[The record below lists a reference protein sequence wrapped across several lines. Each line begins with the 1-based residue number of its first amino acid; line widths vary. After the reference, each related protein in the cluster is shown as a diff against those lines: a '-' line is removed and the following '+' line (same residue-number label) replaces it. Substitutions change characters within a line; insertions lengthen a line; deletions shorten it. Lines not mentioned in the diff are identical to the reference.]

1 MTEDRHTATDKEHI
15 KKFSFQSRNSD
26 QEKVE
31 ILIPEVNDGVCLY
44 FGFSWTFPF
53 PIYLKLLQAGY
64 SFYTWPSAH
73 FLALFLYNQRDT
85 LRDKNILEL
94 GSGTALPGILASKL
108 GARVTLSDCSTLP
121 KTLNHIKH
129 SCLLNNLN
137 VGTDINVTG
146 LTWGLLSHNIFQ
158 IGPLDLIIG
167 SDCFYDP
174 TVFEDILVTITFLLE
189 RNPNCKFIFA
199 YQERSAD
206 WCLENLLRKWG
217 LKCSII
223 NTDRLGENTIVD
235 TFGTGVVGGSNPTLH
250 LFEIGLE

>member
-1 MTEDRHTATDKEHI
+1 MTDDRDKTTGKEHI
-15 KKFSFQSRNSD
+15 KKFSFQSRKNE

-31 ILIPEVNDGVCLY
+31 ILIPE
-44 FGFSWTFPF
+44 
-53 PIYLKLLQAGY
+53 LLQAGY

-73 FLALFLYNQRDT
+73 FLASFLYNQRDS

-94 GSGTALPGILASKL
+94 GSGTALPGILCAKL

-121 KTLNHIKH
+121 KTQNHIKH
-129 SCLLNNLN
+129 SCFLNNLN
-137 VGTDINVTG
+137 VGTDINVVG
-146 LTWGLLSHNIFQ
+146 LTWGLLSHNLFQ
-158 IGPLDLIIG
+158 LGALDFIIS

-174 TVFEDILVTITFLLE
+174 TVFEDILVTVTFLLE
-189 RNPNCKFIFA
+189 RNPTCKFIFA

-217 LKCSII
+217 LKCANI

-235 TFGTGVVGGSNPTLH
+235 THGTGGVVGGSNPSLH
-250 LFEIGLE
+250 LFEITLE